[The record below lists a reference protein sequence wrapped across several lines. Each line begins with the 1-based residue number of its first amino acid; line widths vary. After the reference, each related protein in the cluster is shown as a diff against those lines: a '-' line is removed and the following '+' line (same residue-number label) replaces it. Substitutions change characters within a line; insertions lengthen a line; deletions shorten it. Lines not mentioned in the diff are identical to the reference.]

1 MAGRIKQVFER
12 DRRIGDILKN
22 IRYLFRYIEINIF
35 FMLKVINRRIRLNRK
50 IKKYPDTIQLPIT
63 YHCNFDC
70 VMCGMN
76 KLKNSKDF
84 TCEQL
89 KKILE
94 DKLFAHVKSVGI
106 NGGEPFLK
114 NNLEEYVDVIVNCL
128 PELNAIS
135 IISNGYLTD
144 IILSKLADIKRK
156 CSVKGIKINLSI
168 SVDGVNDMQDFHR
181 GKKGA
186 FENASNTIKQILIN
200 PQKYIDYLDIIC
212 TITKYN
218 IARINEIEVWAESL
232 GINVEYNIATLNDRI
247 KNEDKSFLIFEDEH
261 AKKLA
266 MEFFYCKYRETQKEK
281 YYAIYLFIRYN
292 KRYSYCSCMYNEWI
306 TVTPDCNIGFCATH
320 SKSLGSGIDE
330 SPYDIV
336 NTNTKY
342 LKKLRKKYCDSCSHY
357 SYVLNEKG
365 LKMLYKDK
373 KANMFMR

>member
-1 MAGRIKQVFER
+1 MAGCTGKVFER

-22 IRYLFRYIEINIF
+22 IRYLFRYVEINVF
-35 FMLKVINRRIRLNRK
+35 YMLKLINRRLRLNKK
-50 IKKYPDTIQLPIT
+50 IKKYPHTIQLPIT

-76 KLKNSKDF
+76 KFKNNEDF

-89 KKILE
+89 KNILE
-94 DKLFAHVKSVGI
+94 DKLFTHVKSVGI
-106 NGGEPFLK
+106 NGGEPFIKK
-114 NNLEEYVDVIVNCL
+114 NFEEYVEVIINCL
-128 PELNAIS
+128 PKLTEIN

-144 IILSKLADIKRK
+144 IILLKLADIKKK
-156 CSVKGIKINLSI
+156 CLAKGIKINLSI
-168 SVDGVNDMQDFHR
+168 SVDGVDDMQDFHR

-186 FENASNTIKQILIN
+186 FEKTSDTIKQILIN

-232 GINVEYNIATLNDRI
+232 DVNVEYNIATVNNRI
-247 KNEDKSFLIFEDEH
+247 KNEDKSFLIFEDEK

-281 YYAIYLFIRYN
+281 YYAIYLYIRYN
-292 KRYSYCSCMYNEWI
+292 KRYSYCPCMYNEWI
-306 TVTPDCNIGFCATH
+306 TVTPDCSIGFCATH

-336 NTNTKY
+336 NENTKY
-342 LKKLRKKYCDSCSHY
+342 LKQLRKKYCGNCSHY

-373 KANMFMR
+373 IVNMFMR